1 MNTNIHLWLHGLLAA
16 VLSALG
22 DSGTVAL
29 GAAVVAPGFLRDSR
43 FWEALAGMLVFSAL
57 KTVFAYLRGANSY
70 SPISVAA
77 SSVSNAVASGTSM
90 NGSYTF
96 QTTIIQKST
105 TPATYAIAVPSGC
118 TTVSFDYFMSA
129 ARIG

>member
-57 KTVFAYLRGANSY
+57 KTVFAYLKQ
-70 SPISVAA
+70 SPLPCGNASATAPALGHAA
-77 SSVSNAVASGTSM
+77 
-90 NGSYTF
+90 
-96 QTTIIQKST
+96 Q
-105 TPATYAIAVPSGC
+105 
-118 TTVSFDYFMSA
+118 
-129 ARIG
+129 